1 MRISVW
7 REDSRASFAG
17 SIATRKAATAA
28 TSAGTLDMAN
38 ELRILILED
47 EAAAAD
53 LLEWELRRSKIPFKA
68 RRVATKADYVRELE
82 QFAPDVILS
91 DYTLPNFDGLEALSL
106 ARSRIPYVPVVI
118 VTGSINEETA
128 VECMKAGAADYV
140 LKEHLGR
147 IGPAIHGA
155 LEKKQAEA
163 RLWQSEEL
171 FRLITDNVTDLI
183 AILDLAGR
191 RLYNSASYK
200 QILGDPQSLRGRSS
214 FEEIHPDDVARIKQA
229 FQETVRTGIGQRG
242 EFRFLLGDG
251 SVRYIESQGSVI
263 KDDKGTAQKVL
274 VVARD
279 VTERKRAEE
288 ELRRSEKRF
297 RALIENS
304 SDAIALLDPTGL
316 VVYAGPSTERIL
328 GHANEDFVGSR
339 VFELIHPEDRERTI
353 SLLNG
358 LAQNPGHAL
367 RIECRV
373 RHKDGSWRWMEGTG
387 KNLLNEPS
395 VEAIVLNYR
404 DITERK
410 LAEVE
415 IQKLAAFPLYN
426 PNPVLELSTYGGLT
440 YFNDAAQQMARAL
453 GKSNPGE
460 ILPPD
465 LPEIIRTCL
474 ETGRSRANVEVHQDG
489 RTLSWS
495 FFPILVSQVV
505 QCYAFDVTDRL
516 NLEAQLRQSQ
526 KMETVGQLAAGI
538 AHDFNNILAVIQG
551 HAELLVLEPNLPS
564 HMAEAMKQISNA
576 ASRAAFLTR
585 QLLTFSRRQVMQP
598 RILDLNEVV
607 GSVTKT
613 LNRLLGEQIALQC
626 NYSTNLPQVLADASM
641 LEQLI
646 TNLASNARDAM
657 PNGGQ
662 LIVST
667 FTTEIDEDYAHDH
680 PEARAGQFVCLGVS
694 DTGTGMDKSTL
705 SHIFEPFFTTKEVG
719 KGTGLGL
726 ATVYGIVKL
735 HNGWIE
741 VESRVGMGST
751 FTVFLAAAR
760 ARGGTATTLTGKSAV
775 RGGNEV
781 VLVVEDEVALRGLMR
796 SVLQHHGYRVLDA
809 STGGEALTV
818 WQGNWEKIDLLL
830 TDIVL
835 PDRVDGQELA
845 KEMQK
850 QKPRLKIVYT
860 CEYGL
865 ELGGKQ
871 TGLRE
876 GVNLLQKPFQP
887 LALARTVRCC
897 LDDAGQ
903 T

>member
-1 MRISVW
+1 MW
-7 REDSRASFAG
+7 ASLAV
-17 SIATRKAATAA
+17 IATPMATPPAA
-28 TSAGTLDMAN
+28 SPVTLEMAN

-53 LLEWELRRSKIPFKA
+53 LLEWELRRSKIAFTA
-68 RRVATKADYVRELE
+68 RRVATREDYVRGLE
-82 QFAPDVILS
+82 EFAPDIILS
-91 DYTLPNFDGLEALSL
+91 DYSLPNFDGMEALSL
-106 ARSRIPYVPVVI
+106 ARARVPYVPVVI

-128 VECMKAGAADYV
+128 VECMKAGAADYL

-147 IGPAIHGA
+147 IAPAIHGA

-183 AILDLAGR
+183 AILDLAGK

-200 QILGDPQSLRGRSS
+200 QILGDPQFLRGRSS
-214 FEEIHPDDVARIKQA
+214 FDEIHPDDVARIKQA
-229 FQETVRTGIGQRG
+229 FQDTVRTGIGQRG
-242 EFRFLLGDG
+242 EFRFLLNDG
-251 SVRYIESQGSVI
+251 SVRFIESQGSVI
-263 KDDKGTAQKVL
+263 KDDKGKVEKVL
-274 VVARD
+274 VVSRD
-279 VTERKRAEE
+279 VTERKRADE

-304 SDAIALLDPTGL
+304 SDAIALLNPAGL
-316 VVYAGPSTERIL
+316 VLYAGPSTERIL
-328 GHANEDFVGSR
+328 GHANDEFVGR
-339 VFELIHPEDRERTI
+339 RIFELIHPEDRERTI
-353 SLLNG
+353 SLING
-358 LAQNPGHAL
+358 LAQNPGHAV
-367 RIECRV
+367 RIECRI
-373 RHKDGSWRWMEGTG
+373 RHKDVSWRWIEGTG

-395 VEAIVLNYR
+395 VEAIILNYR

-410 LAEVE
+410 LAEGE

-426 PNPVLELSTYGGLT
+426 PNPVLELSSHGALT

-453 GKSNPGE
+453 GKSSPRE

-465 LPEIIRTCL
+465 LPDIIRNCL
-474 ETGRSRANVEVHQDG
+474 ETGRNRANVEVHRDG

-538 AHDFNNILAVIQG
+538 AHDFNNILTVIQG
-551 HAELLVLEPNLPS
+551 HAELLMLEPNLALQ
-564 HMAEAMKQISNA
+564 MAEALKHISSA
-576 ASRAAFLTR
+576 ASRAAYLTR

-613 LNRLLGEQIALQC
+613 LNRVLGDQVSLQC
-626 NYSTNLPQVLADASM
+626 NYSTHLPPVLADASM

-667 FTTEIDEDYAHDH
+667 FSTEIDEDYAHDH

-694 DTGTGMDKSTL
+694 DTGTGMDKATL
-705 SHIFEPFFTTKEVG
+705 NHIFEPFFTTKEVG

-741 VESRVGMGST
+741 VESRIGMGST

-760 ARGGTATTLTGKSAV
+760 AGFGDTTTLTERASV

-781 VLVVEDEVALRGLMR
+781 ILVVEDEIALRGLMR
-796 SVLQHHGYRVLDA
+796 SVLLHYGYRVLDA
-809 STGGEALTV
+809 ASGGEALTV
-818 WQGNWEKIDLLL
+818 WERNSGKIDLLL

-845 KEMQK
+845 SEMRK

-860 CEYGL
+860 SEFGL
-865 ELGGKQ
+865 ELAGREADLK
-871 TGLRE
+871 E

-897 LDDAGQ
+897 LDDAGP

>member
-1 MRISVW
+1 
-7 REDSRASFAG
+7 
-17 SIATRKAATAA
+17 
-28 TSAGTLDMAN
+28 MAN

-47 EAAAAD
+47 EAPAAD
-53 LLEWELRRSKIPFKA
+53 LLEWELRRSKIPFRA
-68 RRVATKADYVRELE
+68 RRASNREEFVRGLE
-82 QFAPDVILS
+82 EFAPDVILS
-91 DYTLPNFDGLEALSL
+91 DYVLPNFDGMEALGL
-106 ARSRIPYVPVVI
+106 ARARLPHVPVVI

-128 VECMKAGAADYV
+128 VACMKAGAADYV

-147 IGPAIHGA
+147 IGPAIYGA

-171 FRLITDNVTDLI
+171 FRLITENVEDLI
-183 AILDLAGR
+183 AILDLAGK
-191 RLYNSASYK
+191 RLYNSSSYK
-200 QILGDPQSLRGRSS
+200 RIFGDPRSLRGSSS
-214 FEEIHPDDVARIKQA
+214 FDDIHPDDVLRIKQA
-229 FQETVRTGIGQRG
+229 FGETVRTGVGQRG

-263 KDDKGTAQKVL
+263 KDDKGKAEKVL
-274 VVARD
+274 VVSRD
-279 VTERKRAEE
+279 VTERKRAED
-288 ELRRSEKRF
+288 ELRGSEKRF

-304 SDAIALLDPTGL
+304 SDAIALLNPAGL
-316 VVYAGPSTERIL
+316 VLYAGPSTERIL
-328 GHANEDFVGSR
+328 GHANEGFVGR
-339 VFELIHPEDRERTI
+339 RIFELIHPEDRERTI

-358 LAQNPGHAL
+358 LAQNPGHAV

-373 RHKDGSWRWMEGTG
+373 LHKDGSWRWMEGTG

-395 VEAIVLNYR
+395 VEAIILNYR

-410 LAEVE
+410 LAEGE

-426 PNPVLELSTYGGLT
+426 PNPVLELSAEGALT

-453 GKSNPGE
+453 GRSSPRE

-465 LPEIIRTCL
+465 FEDIIKNCL
-474 ETGRSRANVEVHQDG
+474 ETGRSRANVELRRDG

-526 KMETVGQLAAGI
+526 KMEIVGQLAAGV
-538 AHDFNNILAVIQG
+538 AHDFNNILTVIQG
-551 HAELLVLEPNLPS
+551 HAELLVVEPNLAP
-564 HMAEAMKQISNA
+564 HIGDALKQISNA

-613 LNRLLGEQIALQC
+613 LNRLLGDQVALQC
-626 NYSTNLPQVLADASM
+626 NYSTNLPPVLADASM
-641 LEQLI
+641 MEQLI
-646 TNLASNARDAM
+646 TNLAANARDAM

-667 FTTEIDEDYAHDH
+667 FTTEIDEDYARDH

-694 DTGTGMDKSTL
+694 DTGTGMDKATL
-705 SHIFEPFFTTKEVG
+705 NHIFEPFFTTKQVG

-741 VESRVGMGST
+741 VESRIGMGST

-760 ARGGTATTLTGKSAV
+760 TGTGTTATSTEKSAV
-775 RGGNEV
+775 PGGNEM
-781 VLVVEDEVALRGLMR
+781 VLVVEDEIALRGLMR
-796 SVLQHHGYRVLDA
+796 SVLQHYGYRVLDA
-809 STGGEALTV
+809 ASGGEALTV
-818 WQGNWEKIDLLL
+818 WEQNSGKIDLLV

-845 KEMQK
+845 REMRK

-860 CEYGL
+860 SEFGL
-865 ELGGKQ
+865 ELGQ
-871 TGLRE
+871 SEADLRE

-887 LALARTVRCC
+887 LVLARTVRCC
-897 LDDAGQ
+897 LDDPGP

>member
-1 MRISVW
+1 MWALV
-7 REDSRASFAG
+7 AG
-17 SIATRKAATAA
+17 IATRIATPAA
-28 TSAGTLDMAN
+28 TSPATLEMAN

-53 LLEWELRRSKIPFKA
+53 LLEWELRRSKIPFTA
-68 RRVATKADYVRELE
+68 RRAASKEDYVRGLE
-82 QFAPDVILS
+82 EFAPDIILS
-91 DYTLPNFDGLEALSL
+91 DYTLPNFDGMQALSL
-106 ARSRIPYVPVVI
+106 ARARVPHVPVVI

-147 IGPAIHGA
+147 MGPAIHGA

-171 FRLITDNVTDLI
+171 LRLITYNVTDLI
-183 AILDLAGR
+183 AILDLEGK

-214 FEEIHPDDVARIKQA
+214 FDDIHPDDVARIKQA

-242 EFRFLLGDG
+242 EFRFLLNDG

-263 KDDKGTAQKVL
+263 KDDKGKVDKVL
-274 VVARD
+274 VVSRD

-288 ELRRSEKRF
+288 EVRQSEKRF

-304 SDAIALLDPTGL
+304 SDAIALVNPAGWVL
-316 VVYAGPSTERIL
+316 YAGPSTERIL
-328 GHANEDFVGSR
+328 GHANEDFVGR
-339 VFELIHPEDRERTI
+339 RIFELIHPEDRERTI

-358 LAQNPGHAL
+358 LAQNPGHAV

-373 RHKDGSWRWMEGTG
+373 QHKDGSWRWMEGTG
-387 KNLLNEPS
+387 KNLLSEPG
-395 VEAIVLNYR
+395 VESIILNYR

-410 LAEVE
+410 LAEGE

-426 PNPVLELSTYGGLT
+426 PNPVLELSSHGALT
-440 YFNDAAQQMARAL
+440 YFNDAAQQMTRAL
-453 GKSNPGE
+453 GKSNPRQ

-465 LPEIIRTCL
+465 LPDIIKSCL
-474 ETGRSRANVEVHQDG
+474 ETGRSRANVEVHLDG

-538 AHDFNNILAVIQG
+538 AHDFNNILTVIQG
-551 HAELLVLEPNLPS
+551 HAELLVGEPNLAP
-564 HMAEAMKQISNA
+564 HMAEALKQISQA
-576 ASRAAFLTR
+576 SSRAAHLTR

-607 GSVTKT
+607 ASVTNT
-613 LNRLLGEQIALQC
+613 LNRLLGEQVALQC
-626 NYSTNLPQVLADASM
+626 NYSTNLPPVLADVSM
-641 LEQLI
+641 MEQLI
-646 TNLASNARDAM
+646 TNLAANARDAM

-662 LIVST
+662 LILST
-667 FTTEIDEDYAHDH
+667 FTTEIDEDYARDH
-680 PEARAGQFVCLGVS
+680 AEARAGQFVCLGVS
-694 DTGTGMDKSTL
+694 DTGTGMDRATL
-705 SHIFEPFFTTKEVG
+705 NHIFEPFFTTKEVG

-741 VESRVGMGST
+741 VESRLGMGST
-751 FTVFLAAAR
+751 FTVFLAATR
-760 ARGGTATTLTGKSAV
+760 AGVGATTTFIEKSAV
-775 RGGNEV
+775 RGGNEI

-796 SVLQHHGYRVLDA
+796 SVLQHYGYRVLDA
-809 STGGEALTV
+809 ASGGEALRV
-818 WQGNWEKIDLLL
+818 WERNSGKIDLLL
-830 TDIVL
+830 TDVVL
-835 PDRVDGQELA
+835 PDRVDGQALA
-845 KEMQK
+845 REMQK

-860 CEYGL
+860 SEYGL
-865 ELGGKQ
+865 ELGGKEA
-871 TGLRE
+871 GLRE

-897 LDDAGQ
+897 LDDAGR